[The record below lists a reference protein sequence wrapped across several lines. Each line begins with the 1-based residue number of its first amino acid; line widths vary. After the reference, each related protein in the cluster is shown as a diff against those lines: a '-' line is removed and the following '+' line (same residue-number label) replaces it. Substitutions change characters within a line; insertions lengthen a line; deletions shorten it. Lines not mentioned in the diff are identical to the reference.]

1 MAHPYAAH
9 MNDKVQKSRVSHIAG
24 HKHRASGGR
33 ATHKD
38 EKADRKL
45 IGEMI
50 HEHAEGKK
58 AKHRRDKPM
67 RAHGGKVKGKKSS
80 NVTVN
85 VNAAPHPSPMPPP
98 PIMAAPPMAPPG
110 PPPGAGLGAPA
121 PGGPPMP
128 PPGMPPRAKGGRLR
142 RNDGGPTHIPG
153 DSIQIKNARAMNK
166 YGERGDDIIKLPG
179 PPQPPVRDFVAGD
192 RKRGGRL
199 TSDGH
204 TAKPMRA
211 KGGGVKSGPAWEEGK
226 RLGTKV
232 SHVPAK
238 EPDIEN
244 MNRGRPI
251 TFKAGGKVKSF
262 TAYRNGGKV
271 HKDDGGEV
279 SWPQDSGRAMLE
291 DRKYAGMRHQTGN
304 YTGPQA
310 RVRPD
315 RARGGPVESNYKVA
329 PATKLSGGAGGG
341 IGRREKA
348 AKYGGKPMKEVDGA
362 R

>member
-128 PPGMPPRAKGGRLR
+128 PPGMPPRK
-142 RNDGGPTHIPG
+142 
-153 DSIQIKNARAMNK
+153 S
-166 YGERGDDIIKLPG
+166 
-179 PPQPPVRDFVAGD
+179 
-192 RKRGGRL
+192 GGRL

-211 KGGGVKSGPAWEEGK
+211 DGGRIPMPKSDPRGYYPPQTYSNGDPIYSDSKAMKKERAKGGGVHAKSGPAWEEGK

-251 TFKAGGKVKSF
+251 TYAKGGAVEHREVKFKASGGMVSF
-262 TAYRNGGKV
+262 
-271 HKDDGGEV
+271 
-279 SWPQDSGRAMLE
+279 
-291 DRKYAGMRHQTGN
+291 
-304 YTGPQA
+304 
-310 RVRPD
+310 

-348 AKYGGKPMKEVDGA
+348 AKYGGRPMKETDGA

>member
-1 MAHPYAAH
+1 MDGHPYKAH
-9 MNDKVQKSRVSHIAG
+9 RADKVEKSRVSHIAG

-58 AKHRRDKPM
+58 AKHRRDRVARAKGGKVRRAEGGFTESDAAKKLREAYQEQPWYGASAQAARQGAGKDFVDSLIKKPE
-67 RAHGGKVKGKKSS
+67 RAHGGKVGKKHKS
-80 NVTVN
+80 NVVVN
-85 VNAAPHPSPMPPP
+85 VMNGHGGPQPVPVPMPPP
-98 PIMAAPPMAPPG
+98 VGAAPPMPPPG

-128 PPGMPPRAKGGRLR
+128 PPGMPPRK
-142 RNDGGPTHIPG
+142 
-153 DSIQIKNARAMNK
+153 S
-166 YGERGDDIIKLPG
+166 
-179 PPQPPVRDFVAGD
+179 
-192 RKRGGRL
+192 GGRL

-226 RLGTKV
+226 RLGTHV

-244 MNRGRPI
+244 MNRKRVV
-251 TFKAGGKVKSF
+251 TFNAGGKAVSF
-262 TAYRNGGKV
+262 
-271 HKDDGGEV
+271 
-279 SWPQDSGRAMLE
+279 RA
-291 DRKYAGMRHQTGN
+291 A
-304 YTGPQA
+304 
-310 RVRPD
+310 
-315 RARGGPVESNYKVA
+315 GGPVESNYKVA

-348 AKYGGKPMKEVDGA
+348 AKYGHRGMKEVDGA

>member
-1 MAHPYAAH
+1 MDGHPYKAH
-9 MNDKVQKSRVSHIAG
+9 RADKVEKSRVSHIAG

-67 RAHGGKVKGKKSS
+67 RAHGGKVGKKHKS
-80 NVTVN
+80 NVVVN
-85 VNAAPHPSPMPPP
+85 VMNGHGGPQPVPVPMPPP
-98 PIMAAPPMAPPG
+98 VGAAPPMAPPG

-128 PPGMPPRAKGGRLR
+128 PPGMPPRKSGG
-142 RNDGGPTHIPG
+142 
-153 DSIQIKNARAMNK
+153 Q
-166 YGERGDDIIKLPG
+166 
-179 PPQPPVRDFVAGD
+179 
-192 RKRGGRL
+192 L

-244 MNRGRPI
+244 MNRKRVV
-251 TFKAGGKVKSF
+251 TFNAGGKAVSF
-262 TAYRNGGKV
+262 
-271 HKDDGGEV
+271 
-279 SWPQDSGRAMLE
+279 
-291 DRKYAGMRHQTGN
+291 
-304 YTGPQA
+304 
-310 RVRPD
+310 

-348 AKYGGKPMKEVDGA
+348 KEYGGKPMKEQNGA

>member
-1 MAHPYAAH
+1 
-9 MNDKVQKSRVSHIAG
+9 MNDKVQKSRVGKIARG
-24 HKHRASGGR
+24 YKSGG
-33 ATHKD
+33 AVHKD
-38 EKADRKL
+38 AAADKKL
-45 IGEMI
+45 ISKMLADHDEP
-50 HEHAEGKK
+50 EGRK

-67 RAHGGKVKGKKSS
+67 RAHGGKVGKKGKHSA
-80 NVTVN
+80 VN
-85 VNAAPHPSPMPPP
+85 VIVNAQHPSPMPPP
-98 PIMAAPPMAPPG
+98 PMMAPPPPMAPPG

-128 PPGMPPRAKGGRLR
+128 PPGMPPRK
-142 RNDGGPTHIPG
+142 
-153 DSIQIKNARAMNK
+153 S
-166 YGERGDDIIKLPG
+166 
-179 PPQPPVRDFVAGD
+179 
-192 RKRGGRL
+192 GGRL

-244 MNRGRPI
+244 MNRGKPI
-251 TFKAGGKVKSF
+251 TYAKGGAVEHREVKFKASGGMVSF
-262 TAYRNGGKV
+262 
-271 HKDDGGEV
+271 
-279 SWPQDSGRAMLE
+279 
-291 DRKYAGMRHQTGN
+291 
-304 YTGPQA
+304 
-310 RVRPD
+310 

-348 AKYGGKPMKEVDGA
+348 KEYGGKPMKEVNGA

>member
-1 MAHPYAAH
+1 MDGHPYKAH
-9 MNDKVQKSRVSHIAG
+9 RADKVEKSRVSHIAG

-38 EKADRKL
+38 EKQDRKL

-98 PIMAAPPMAPPG
+98 PMMVPPPPMAPPG

-128 PPGMPPRAKGGRLR
+128 PPGMPPRK
-142 RNDGGPTHIPG
+142 
-153 DSIQIKNARAMNK
+153 S
-166 YGERGDDIIKLPG
+166 
-179 PPQPPVRDFVAGD
+179 
-192 RKRGGRL
+192 GGRL

-244 MNRGRPI
+244 MNRKRVV
-251 TFKAGGKVKSF
+251 TFACGGEVKSF
-262 TAYRNGGKV
+262 TARARGGKAYRG
-271 HKDDGGEV
+271 DGPFPGQSQEDF
-279 SWPQDSGRAMLE
+279 QEGKSGSA
-291 DRKYAGMRHQTGN
+291 DRKSRMAQGY
-304 YTGPQA
+304 
-310 RVRPD
+310 
-315 RARGGPVESNYKVA
+315 ARGGPVESNYKVA

-341 IGRREKA
+341 IGRREKG
-348 AKYGGKPMKEVDGA
+348 KEYGGKPMKEVNGA

>member
-1 MAHPYAAH
+1 MDGHPYKAH
-9 MNDKVQKSRVSHIAG
+9 RADKVEKSRVSHIAG

-38 EKADRKL
+38 EKQDKAL
-45 IGEMI
+45 IREML

-67 RAHGGKVKGKKSS
+67 RAHGGKVGKKHKS
-80 NVTVN
+80 NVVVN
-85 VNAAPHPSPMPPP
+85 VMNGHGGPQPVPVPMPPP
-98 PIMAAPPMAPPG
+98 AGAAPPMPPPG

-128 PPGMPPRAKGGRLR
+128 PPGMPP
-142 RNDGGPTHIPG
+142 
-153 DSIQIKNARAMNK
+153 
-166 YGERGDDIIKLPG
+166 
-179 PPQPPVRDFVAGD
+179 

-226 RLGTKV
+226 RLGT
-232 SHVPAK
+232 HIEHTPAK
-238 EPDIEN
+238 EVDIEN
-244 MNRGRPI
+244 MNRPRAI
-251 TFKAGGKVKSF
+251 TYAKGGSVEHREVKFKASGGMVSF
-262 TAYRNGGKV
+262 
-271 HKDDGGEV
+271 
-279 SWPQDSGRAMLE
+279 
-291 DRKYAGMRHQTGN
+291 
-304 YTGPQA
+304 
-310 RVRPD
+310 

-348 AKYGGKPMKEVDGA
+348 KEYGGKPMKEVDGA